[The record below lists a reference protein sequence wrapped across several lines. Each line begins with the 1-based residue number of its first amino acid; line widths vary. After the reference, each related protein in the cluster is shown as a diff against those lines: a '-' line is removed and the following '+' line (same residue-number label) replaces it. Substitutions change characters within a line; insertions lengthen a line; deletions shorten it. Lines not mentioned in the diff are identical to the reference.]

1 MKILVADDHALF
13 RSGLQQL
20 ISELDSNIQIIEA
33 ENHQQAFEIIQENS
47 DIDIALL
54 DLSMPD
60 SDGLT
65 ALAKITQKF
74 PMLPAVVLSASES
87 KQDMIA
93 ALKAG
98 AMGFIQKSESGPVIL
113 NAIRLVLAG
122 GVYVPPALVDDNHRV
137 LSHSSLES
145 ANLSTRQLDIV
156 KYVVEGKSN
165 KEIAR
170 ELSLSVATVKS
181 HLREIFKL
189 MNVKSRTQ
197 AAMKAEKLGIFN

>member
-20 ISELDSNIQIIEA
+20 ISELDPDIHILEA
-33 ENHQQAFEIIQENS
+33 ANHQQAYDIIQQNR

-65 ALAKITQKF
+65 ALSKITQKF
-74 PMLPAVVLSASES
+74 PMIPAVVLSASEN

-98 AMGFIQKSESGPVIL
+98 AMGFIQKCESGPIIL

-122 GVYVPPALVDDNHRV
+122 GVYVPPALIDDKHNILSQSPVDSV
-137 LSHSSLES
+137 
-145 ANLSTRQLDIV
+145 NLTARQLDIV
-156 KYVVEGKSN
+156 KHIVEGKSN

-170 ELSLSVATVKS
+170 ELSLTVATVKS

-197 AAMKAEKLGIFN
+197 AAIKAEKLGIYN